1 MRAIRAISAVL
12 MLAALVW
19 GQSDQ
24 GVITGTISDSTG
36 AVIPGARVTVREMNT
51 NVSSDWQSNASGTY
65 VAGPLRIGVYEIT
78 VETEGF
84 KKSVRAGVEIHPS
97 DRLGIDFLLEVGN
110 IVEVV
115 EVTGS
120 TPLLKTES
128 ATLDYTV
135 ERQQIE
141 DLPISGRNYQSLAL
155 LTAGV
160 APEIGGRDR
169 GPLGD

>member
-12 MLAALVW
+12 MLTALAW

-84 KKSVRAGVEIHPS
+84 KKSVRAGVEIQL
-97 DRLGIDFLLEVGN
+97 R
-110 IVEVV
+110 
-115 EVTGS
+115 
-120 TPLLKTES
+120 
-128 ATLDYTV
+128 
-135 ERQQIE
+135 
-141 DLPISGRNYQSLAL
+141 
-155 LTAGV
+155 
-160 APEIGGRDR
+160 
-169 GPLGD
+169 

>member
-1 MRAIRAISAVL
+1 M
-12 MLAALVW
+12 
-19 GQSDQ
+19 
-24 GVITGTISDSTG
+24 
-36 AVIPGARVTVREMNT
+36 
-51 NVSSDWQSNASGTY
+51 
-65 VAGPLRIGVYEIT
+65 
-78 VETEGF
+78 
-84 KKSVRAGVEIHPS
+84 EIHPS